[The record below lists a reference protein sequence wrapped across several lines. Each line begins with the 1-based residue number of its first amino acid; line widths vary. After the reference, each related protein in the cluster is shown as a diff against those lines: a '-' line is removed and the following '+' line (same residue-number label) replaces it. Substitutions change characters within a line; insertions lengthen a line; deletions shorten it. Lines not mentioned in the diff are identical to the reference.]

1 MKNVG
6 LNTTTNMNFGN
17 LRVSWVYGHVVD
29 LRLIMVL
36 AGFTTLAFLGCSDP
50 EVDEGGGTGEEPY
63 CIDAEHE
70 ESNVLDE
77 IDLKTTDLTE
87 SERDIHLLYRR
98 IIASLITVNPVSCRE
113 LVVVPP
119 IVTAQSVDAFEIFSL
134 VHENPLV
141 RYDVFLYTSRGGVEE
156 AGGQQTVKEIVRAT
170 LDRSDVDLHVEQH
183 GAMVVVRT
191 SEVDDTGKIPAEQQQ
206 IIDFY
211 NSEALSSEE

>member
-1 MKNVG
+1 MS
-6 LNTTTNMNFGN
+6 L
-17 LRVSWVYGHVVD
+17 D

-50 EVDEGGGTGEEPY
+50 EVDEGGGIGEEPY

-77 IDLKTTDLTE
+77 IDLETTDLTE

-141 RYDVFLYTSRGGVEE
+141 RYDAFLYTNLDSAEE
-156 AGGQQTVKEIVRAT
+156 AGGRQTVKEIVRAA
-170 LDRSDVDLHVEQH
+170 LDRSDVDLHVRKL
-183 GAMVVVRT
+183 GALFVVTT
-191 SEVDDTGKIPAEQQQ
+191 SEVDDNGEIPAEQQQ
-206 IIDFY
+206 IINFY
-211 NSEALSSEE
+211 NTRSFSIEE